1 MYVKASVGCG
11 DGGCW
16 VGYWVGSGTQ
26 GGQFPTRS
34 AQQWLSK
41 CLNCNPGKMLKL
53 DLEHKYTNFPSKY
66 ISCASFCTFFMYL
79 CALPVFLHCAHVYLL
94 FGEQT
99 AEPNIGSGFFYL
111 RPPNHFQGFFMVR
124 LFTLNSL
131 PFAGHLSAWFSLLRM
146 YDAKG
151 HIWLLLLVLFI
162 SRQLHTELQPL
173 VPMSENVNIPP
184 VWQTWGRSN

>member
-1 MYVKASVGCG
+1 M
-11 DGGCW
+11 
-16 VGYWVGSGTQ
+16 GSGTQ

-41 CLNCNPGKMLKL
+41 CLNCNPGKISKF

-66 ISCASFCTFFMYL
+66 ISCASFCAFFMYL

-111 RPPNHFQGFFMVR
+111 RPPNHFQGFFMIR

-131 PFAGHLSAWFSLLRM
+131 PFVGHFVCLFFPPPHVHM
-146 YDAKG
+146 YDAKRAYLIITVSSV
-151 HIWLLLLVLFI
+151 HI
-162 SRQLHTELQPL
+162 
-173 VPMSENVNIPP
+173 
-184 VWQTWGRSN
+184 

>member
-1 MYVKASVGCG
+1 M
-11 DGGCW
+11 
-16 VGYWVGSGTQ
+16 GSGTQ

-41 CLNCNPGKMLKL
+41 CLNCNPGKISKL

-111 RPPNHFQGFFMVR
+111 RPTTSNFSSWFYFPYRCPGPKMSDCAKRQYFF
-124 LFTLNSL
+124 
-131 PFAGHLSAWFSLLRM
+131 PGKQEEH
-146 YDAKG
+146 
-151 HIWLLLLVLFI
+151 
-162 SRQLHTELQPL
+162 
-173 VPMSENVNIPP
+173 
-184 VWQTWGRSN
+184 